1 MRKFRC
7 TETVAF
13 TERDGFTTTITESFT
28 KGEVYYGYYNE
39 SYSPTE
45 ERCIVFDSDNFDDEH
60 TLTGFYV
67 DMFEE
72 VIEPKKY
79 LCTKTLRM
87 LSGEVSFIQG
97 CYYESVGN
105 AKDPLI
111 DEFGDRHFLAGWEEY
126 FVEDDRK

>member
-13 TERDGFTTTITESFT
+13 TERDGFTTTIKEFFT
-28 KGEVYYGYYNE
+28 KGDFYYGNYDK
-39 SYSPTE
+39 SYIPTE
-45 ERCIVFDSDNFDDEH
+45 EKCIVFDSDNFYEQH
-60 TLTGFYV
+60 TLTGCYA

-87 LSGEVSFIQG
+87 VDGEVCFIQG
-97 CYYESVGN
+97 KYYEPVGN
-105 AKDPLI
+105 TKDPLI

-126 FVEDDRK
+126 FVKDDRK